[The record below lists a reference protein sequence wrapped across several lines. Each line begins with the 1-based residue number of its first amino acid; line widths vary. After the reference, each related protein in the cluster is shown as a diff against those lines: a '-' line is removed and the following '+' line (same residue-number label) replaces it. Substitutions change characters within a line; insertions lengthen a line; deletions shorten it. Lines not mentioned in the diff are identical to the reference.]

1 MKELNNVEVQD
12 VNGGVVFVP
21 YLIVGAAAAL
31 IGFYDAR
38 KQA

>member
-1 MKELNNVEVQD
+1 MNELTNKD
-12 VNGGVVFVP
+12 VLDVSGGILP